1 MNWAH
6 HFQALS
12 SLPTRRRIATAR
24 FGAADDA
31 QGSGDPPGLSLA
43 TWALAGAGIVT
54 VGGAMF
60 ALGQFVERGRHERH
74 YARQLLEG
82 GAQEISGARKRPRAH
97 SEDSDRKLREATLE
111 EALGRA
117 PSRKSLE
124 PPAGLIEPMPTI
136 MLNETRAA

>member
-12 SLPTRRRIATAR
+12 SPPTRKRVATAR
-24 FGAADDA
+24 FGGADDA
-31 QGSGDPPGLSLA
+31 RDYGDTPGLSLA

-74 YARQLLEG
+74 YARQLLESVD
-82 GAQEISGARKRPRAH
+82 QENSGTRKRPRAH
-97 SEDSDRKLREATLE
+97 SEDSERKLREKALE
-111 EALGRA
+111 EALNRA
-117 PSRKSLE
+117 PSRTPLE
-124 PPAGLIEPMPTI
+124 PSTGLIEPMPTI
-136 MLNETRAA
+136 ILNETRAA